1 MKPKKPMRPP
11 NPAARALKE
20 NEFRQRIVK
29 PKKNAV
35 YTRKEKHKKRE
46 DPKPDFP
53 FFVSETFLLGQIIGC
68 VIKTQITTIGAFPG
82 TRL

>member
-1 MKPKKPMRPP
+1 MTPKKPMRPP

-29 PKKNAV
+29 SKKNAA

-53 FFVSETFLLGQIIGC
+53 FSIYSHKHFIENSMASA
-68 VIKTQITTIGAFPG
+68 KN
-82 TRL
+82 